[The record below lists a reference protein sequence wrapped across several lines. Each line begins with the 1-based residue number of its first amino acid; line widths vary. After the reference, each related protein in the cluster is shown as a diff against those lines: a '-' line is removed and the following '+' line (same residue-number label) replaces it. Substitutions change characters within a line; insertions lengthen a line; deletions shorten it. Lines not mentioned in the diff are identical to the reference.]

1 MATSMTSEGMALE
14 RRGTGAR
21 PAVLTVEMAL
31 YAAISLVALAV
42 RLAYLGRW
50 PLLPTGLQTALAAW
64 RTVHGESARPDLYV
78 PLLYDANLALFWL
91 TEASD
96 AVARLLPALAGAAL
110 VWLPYLGRDYLGRVG
125 ALAAAL
131 LLALAPG
138 WVFYSRTADWPI
150 LSAFFGALLVAA
162 LWRYVRGGGVRASRV
177 AAVALGL
184 GLTAGPGMITTL
196 LGLGIVV
203 ATTRLFSRDG
213 ERWAPL
219 GAALRA
225 LGEPA
230 NLWLAG
236 GSFLLAGSALLANVD
251 GVGQSVAWVG
261 RWVAALRPEA
271 SGLGP
276 FYYLTTLVIYEP
288 LTIALALTGVVWG
301 VARREALDTGLAL
314 WALMALLLGTALG
327 HRDPAWLL
335 DALLPLVVLAGRGA
349 QRAWDALR
357 PGFTVQD
364 GIAVYGAFIVVGF
377 GLVALTRYVHVADDA
392 WRGYAMLTAG
402 ALLVAWVAYWLWA
415 GDQGI
420 RVGAVVALTLLAGLT
435 VRASTALAYQTGRD
449 PREPILRNPTSVQ
462 MRDLETLV
470 ASTAAHFVTDRVA
483 LTVEYERALG
493 DVMGWYLRDYPLASE
508 EPMVRAGAP
517 VATVL
522 IRHSEGPADWPAQYV
537 GQAFRLR
544 ETWDWSTSGL
554 LWHDRLRWFLFRE
567 PVGTEGAE
575 TVHCWVRLLGR

>member
-1 MATSMTSEGMALE
+1 M
-14 RRGTGAR
+14 
-21 PAVLTVEMAL
+21 
-31 YAAISLVALAV
+31 
-42 RLAYLGRW
+42 
-50 PLLPTGLQTALAAW
+50 
-64 RTVHGESARPDLYV
+64 

-91 TEASD
+91 AEASD
-96 AVARLLPALAGAAL
+96 AAVRLLPALAGAGL

-131 LLALAPG
+131 LLALAPS

-150 LSAFFGALLVAA
+150 LSAFLGALFVGA
-162 LWRYVRGGGVRASRV
+162 LWRYLRGGDVRASRA

-184 GLTAGPGMITTL
+184 GLTAGPGMVTTL

-203 ATTRLFSRDG
+203 ATTRLLSHGG
-213 ERWAPL
+213 ERPAPL
-219 GAALRA
+219 SATLRA
-225 LGEPA
+225 LAEPA

-236 GSFLLAGSALLANVD
+236 GSFLLAGSALLANPD
-251 GVGQSVAWVG
+251 GVGQSVAWIG
-261 RWVAALRPEA
+261 RWVATLRPGVA
-271 SGLGP
+271 GLGP
-276 FYYLTTLVIYEP
+276 FYYPMTLAIYEP
-288 LTIALALTGVVWG
+288 LTIALALSGVVWG
-301 VARREALDTGLAL
+301 VARREALDIGLAL

-335 DALLPLVVLAGRGA
+335 DALLPLLLLAGRGA

-357 PGFTVQD
+357 PGFAVQD
-364 GIAVYGAFIVVGF
+364 GIAVYGALVVVGF

-415 GDQGI
+415 GDQGV

-449 PREPILRNPTSVQ
+449 PREPILRNPISVQ
-462 MRDLETLV
+462 VRDLEALV

-493 DVMGWYLRDYPLASE
+493 DVMGWYLRDYPLAGE
-508 EPMVRAGAP
+508 EPVARAGAP
-517 VATVL
+517 AATVL
-522 IRHSEGPADWPAQYV
+522 IRHSEEPADWPAQYV

-544 ETWDWSTSGL
+544 ETWDWAASGL
-554 LWHDRLRWFLFRE
+554 PWHDRLRWYLFRE